1 MSNSKISLA
10 SICLL
15 FFMLWAPLG
24 QYGFLVEN
32 WMKLGIYAA
41 PFLLFM
47 FFAFGTQE
55 TKSILSDVK
64 LMSVLM
70 LIAYIVHQYEEH
82 WIDLFGNQYA
92 FYGYINELILA
103 VFNAQNTSV
112 MPLSP
117 ESIFVINTS
126 LVWLVGV
133 IAIWRSPKH
142 LFPALAMAGITLVN
156 AGSHIMAGI
165 VKQAYNPGLLTAIV
179 IFVPLAIAFY
189 RSVLVTTPTA
199 SLQVKVSVV
208 RAVLAHIIMAGG
220 LLAANWFKLFPEYVY
235 FAMLILWS
243 VAPAFLFNSSA
254 QTIQPTE
261 LAS

>member
-1 MSNSKISLA
+1 MA
-10 SICLL
+10 GICLL

-24 QYGFLVEN
+24 QYDFLVEN
-32 WMKLGIYAA
+32 WMKLGIYVA
-41 PFLLFM
+41 PFLIFM
-47 FFAFGTQE
+47 FFASRTQE
-55 TKSILSDVK
+55 TESVLSDVK

-70 LIAYIVHQYEEH
+70 LVAYIVHQYEEH

-142 LFPALAMAGITLVN
+142 LFPALALAGITLVN

-189 RSVLVTTPTA
+189 RNVLVTTPTA
-199 SLQVKVSVV
+199 SLQVKISIVW
-208 RAVLAHIIMAGG
+208 AVLAHIIMAGG

-235 FAMLILWS
+235 FAMLVAWS
-243 VAPAFLFNSSA
+243 VAPAFLFNSPDK
-254 QTIQPTE
+254 TIQTME
-261 LAS
+261 LTN